1 MTSHTKS
8 IVANAG
14 PDGGQ
19 SDVRQ
24 AHRACSEVGCGGPPN
39 HRQDALAVGGMRARV
54 MMELDDD
61 PERDDKREVDTIKWL
76 YEVLRDEAHNV
87 RGYLTSRR
95 LRHREPGLIKT
106 APDASRKP
114 NGKASRRAVCD
125 CSGNR

>member
-1 MTSHTKS
+1 MADLITSVYGALDKLDCA
-8 IVANAG
+8 INAY
-14 PDGGQ
+14 
-19 SDVRQ
+19 
-24 AHRACSEVGCGGPPN
+24 GC
-39 HRQDALAVGGMRARV
+39 V

-114 NGKASRRAVCD
+114 NGKTSPRAVCD
-125 CSGNR
+125 CSRNR